1 MMTVTMHMLTAPLII
16 TTTDSRVR
24 LSSRGARGA
33 GRHAGEGPN
42 RLDYKVNIMC
52 KGRRAISL
60 AGCRQV
66 HLVDFVER
74 SSHLRRGMVAISP
87 RPSA

>member
-1 MMTVTMHMLTAPLII
+1 MQLDGALVSAHDDGDYAHMLTAPLII

-42 RLDYKVNIMC
+42 RLD
-52 KGRRAISL
+52 
-60 AGCRQV
+60 
-66 HLVDFVER
+66 
-74 SSHLRRGMVAISP
+74 
-87 RPSA
+87 